1 MPSVEASGASGVVTG
16 MIFLQA
22 AGVAM
27 IPSLVWGWF
36 FVSRNPESRQLVIVT
51 FLLGTLAV
59 VPLLLFMAE
68 LGVHLQGHE
77 AAVAQQG
84 GRDVARQALSLLA
97 LLAGVALVLVG
108 VIKLFQLISKRV
120 TRHALRFGAM
130 LLAALLLLVA
140 TLSHDQLR
148 ENLGPLGAQLADL
161 FHFLVMFSLF
171 MYLLERLSARTVAN
185 VAVAALAAVLVLV
198 VINSGGGA
206 TTGRGAELSSIS
218 TIFSLPFLL
227 EIVEHDGLTLQILNF
242 MQVYLTFAVMAIVTL
257 LVVALVHVIYL
268 LHENHWIKVLHGA
281 SLAFFSLPFLLWA
294 VVTVSPGFPLADAI
308 HASPRFVEI
317 AWYANVV
324 LLAAL
329 TAGSIFAFIRQSGE
343 AALGLFNGLYEEPL
357 NFLGVGLFLTL
368 FIAVFHLFGLPV
380 MAFSLIFL
388 AFAEEYS
395 KHLIVRF
402 TDDDSIRSINDSI
415 EFSIIVGLAFAFAEN
430 VLLYFPRLLAAG
442 DMPGLL
448 LRSVLTV
455 LMHAVASGI
464 LGYFYGL
471 AHFSAE
477 EVRRGHGG
485 RGPMYRL
492 LHRVFLFR
500 RERLYHEAKMF
511 EGLIL
516 AGAYHAAFNLAA
528 NQGRVGVMLALAG
541 GGCAF
546 LYYLLGLKSN
556 QEKIGAISAHRVHET
571 FVARL
576 RKRPT

>member
-1 MPSVEASGASGVVTG
+1 VTVVT
-16 MIFLQA
+16 FLQA
-22 AGVAM
+22 AGIAL

-36 FVSRNPESRQLVIVT
+36 FVSRNPESRQLVVVT

-59 VPLLLFMAE
+59 VPLLLFMAG
-68 LGVHLQGHE
+68 LGVQLQGHE
-77 AAVAQQG
+77 AAAVQRTGQ
-84 GRDVARQALSLLA
+84 DFMRQALSLLV
-97 LLAGVALVLVG
+97 LLVGLALVLIG
-108 VIKLFQLISKRV
+108 VIKLFQLISRRVKR
-120 TRHALRFGAM
+120 HSLRFGAL
-130 LLAALLLLVA
+130 LLAALLLLAA
-140 TLSHDQLR
+140 TFSHDQLR
-148 ENLGPLGAQLADL
+148 ENLGVLGASLADL

-171 MYLLERLSARTVAN
+171 LFLLERLSARTVAN

-198 VINSGGGA
+198 VVNSGPGA
-206 TTGRGAELSSIS
+206 GVASGSGAKLSSIS

-227 EIVEHDGLTLQILNF
+227 EVVDQDPLTLQILNF
-242 MQVYLTFAVMAIVTL
+242 LQVYLTFSVMAISTL

-268 LHENHWIKVLHGA
+268 LHENRWLKLVHGA

-294 VVTVSPGFPLADAI
+294 MAAVSPGLPLGDAI
-308 HASPRFVEI
+308 QSSPASVEV
-317 AWYANVV
+317 AWYANIA

-329 TAGSIFAFIRQSGE
+329 SAWSIIEFTRQSGE

-368 FIAVFHLFGLPV
+368 FIAVFHWFGLSV
-380 MAFSLIFL
+380 MAFGLIFL

-402 TDDDSIRSINDSI
+402 TDDDSIQSINDSI

-442 DMPGLL
+442 DAPALL

-471 AHFSAE
+471 AHFSAA
-477 EVRRGHGG
+477 EVRHRHGG
-485 RGPMYRL
+485 RGPAYRL

-528 NQGRVGVMLALAG
+528 SQGRIVVMLALVGA
-541 GGCAF
+541 GCAF
-546 LYYLLGLKSN
+546 MYYLLGLKAN
-556 QEKIGAISAHRVHET
+556 REKIGAISATRVQET
-571 FVARL
+571 FVGRL
-576 RKRPT
+576 RKRSA

>member
-1 MPSVEASGASGVVTG
+1 MTSCARISARWV
-16 MIFLQA
+16 
-22 AGVAM
+22 
-27 IPSLVWGWF
+27 
-36 FVSRNPESRQLVIVT
+36 
-51 FLLGTLAV
+51 GT
-59 VPLLLFMAE
+59 
-68 LGVHLQGHE
+68 
-77 AAVAQQG
+77 
-84 GRDVARQALSLLA
+84 
-97 LLAGVALVLVG
+97 
-108 VIKLFQLISKRV
+108 
-120 TRHALRFGAM
+120 
-130 LLAALLLLVA
+130 
-140 TLSHDQLR
+140 
-148 ENLGPLGAQLADL
+148 LADL

-171 MYLLERLSARTVAN
+171 MFLLERLSARTVAN
-185 VAVAALAAVLVLV
+185 AAVATLAAVLVLV
-198 VINSGGGA
+198 VVNADAGLA
-206 TTGRGAELSSIS
+206 TGDGAELSSIS

-227 EIVEHDGLTLQILNF
+227 DVVEQDTLTLRILNF
-242 MQVYLTFAVMAIVTL
+242 MQVYLTFAVMAISTL

-268 LHENHWIKVLHGA
+268 LHENRWIKFVHGA
-281 SLAFFSLPFLLWA
+281 SLAFFSLPFLAWA
-294 VVTVSPGFPLADAI
+294 MATVSPELPLAGAI
-308 HASPRFVEI
+308 HEAPRSVEI
-317 AWYANVV
+317 AWYANIV

-329 TAGSIFAFIRQSGE
+329 SVWSVIGFIRQSGE

-368 FIAVFHLFGLPV
+368 FIAVFHWFGLSV

-402 TDDDSIRSINDSI
+402 TDDDSIQSIDDAI

-430 VLLYFPRLLAAG
+430 VLLYFPRLLAEG
-442 DMPGLL
+442 DTPTLL

-464 LGYFYGL
+464 FGYFYGL

-485 RGPMYRL
+485 RGPAYRM

-516 AGAYHAAFNLAA
+516 AGAYHATFNLAA
-528 NQGRVGVMLALAG
+528 NQGRISVMLGLVGA
-541 GGCAF
+541 GCAF

-556 QEKIGAISAHRVHET
+556 REKIGAISAKRVHET
-571 FVARL
+571 YVGRL
-576 RKRPT
+576 RRRST

>member
-1 MPSVEASGASGVVTG
+1 MT
-16 MIFLQA
+16 FLQA
-22 AGVAM
+22 AGIAM

-36 FVSRNPESRQLVIVT
+36 FVSRNPESRQLVVVT

-59 VPLLLFMAE
+59 VPLLLFMAG
-68 LGVHLQGHE
+68 LGVQLQSHQ
-77 AAVAQQG
+77 ATAVQQSG
-84 GRDVARQALSLLA
+84 QDFMRQALSLLVF
-97 LLAGVALVLVG
+97 LAGVALVLIG
-108 VIKLFQLISKRV
+108 IIKLFQLIAQRV
-120 TRHALRFGAM
+120 TRHALRFGA
-130 LLAALLLLVA
+130 LLLTALLLLAA

-148 ENLGPLGAQLADL
+148 ENLGALGTQLADL

-171 MYLLERLSARTVAN
+171 MFLLERLSARTVAN
-185 VAVAALAAVLVLV
+185 AAVAALAAVLVLV
-198 VINSGGGA
+198 VVNSDAGVAAGD
-206 TTGRGAELSSIS
+206 GAELSSIS

-227 EIVEHDGLTLQILNF
+227 EIVEQDALTLQMLNF
-242 MQVYLTFAVMAIVTL
+242 MQVYLTFAVMAISTL

-268 LHENHWIKVLHGA
+268 LHENHWIKFVHGA

-294 VVTVSPGFPLADAI
+294 MAAVSPDLPLAGAI
-308 HASPRFVEI
+308 HSAPRPVEI
-317 AWYANVV
+317 AWYVNIV

-329 TAGSIFAFIRQSGE
+329 SVWSVIGFIRQSGE

-368 FIAVFHLFGLPV
+368 FIAVFHLFGLSV

-402 TDDDSIRSINDSI
+402 TDDDSIQSIDDAI
-415 EFSIIVGLAFAFAEN
+415 EFSVIVGLAFAFAEN
-430 VLLYFPRLLAAG
+430 VLLYFPRLLAEG
-442 DMPGLL
+442 DTPGLL
-448 LRSVLTV
+448 LRSVMTV

-477 EVRRGHGG
+477 EVRRRHGG
-485 RGPMYRL
+485 RGRVYRM
-492 LHRVFLFR
+492 LHRVFLFK
-500 RERLYHEAKMF
+500 REHLYHEAKMF

-516 AGAYHAAFNLAA
+516 AGAYHATFNLAA
-528 NQGRVGVMLALAG
+528 SQGRISVMLGLVGA
-541 GGCAF
+541 GCAF

-556 QEKIGAISAHRVHET
+556 REKIGAISAERIHET
-571 FVARL
+571 YVGRL
-576 RKRPT
+576 RRRST